1 MYNIVAVVAFV
12 VFGAFVVFV
21 VFDTVVAWFDYSS
34 VNAGNFLLDYLLR
47 IVGFRE

>member
-12 VFGAFVVFV
+12 VFGSFVV
-21 VFDTVVAWFDYSS
+21 DTVVAWFDYSS